1 MSLPQMPTSRDPR
14 EMRKALLRLRMEMHR
29 QEMRLEASQLF
40 DPVRRLRNMGSSVQ
54 HGLDGRRLSFWN
66 LAAVVAMGF
75 ITGKGV
81 RGGGLSRLA
90 GLSGSVVPLIRVF
103 LESRR
108 R

>member
-1 MSLPQMPTSRDPR
+1 
-14 EMRKALLRLRMEMHR
+14 MRKALLRLRMEMHR

>member
-1 MSLPQMPTSRDPR
+1 
-14 EMRKALLRLRMEMHR
+14 MRKALLRLRMEMHR
-29 QEMRLEASQLF
+29 QEMRLEASQLL

-75 ITGKGV
+75 VTGKGV

-90 GLSGSVVPLIRVF
+90 GLSGSVVPLIRLF